1 MKLSVPSFPSSGRS
15 ARGFT
20 IAEML
25 VATALA
31 GLVMVMVMGS
41 FNYSGV
47 SFAAMG
53 NYSDL
58 DRKSRNAVD
67 VLSKEIRNSSAL
79 IAVTNGNPKS
89 LTFTNATTAKKFTI
103 SYDSTSRVVTFTKTG
118 QASQQILIQC
128 DQWDYSLYNK
138 APLLTSTNILFY
150 GATNGAG
157 VIDVTTCKL
166 INMTWKSSRT
176 IFGSKRNTESIQT
189 AQIVLRNKV
198 N

>member
-1 MKLSVPSFPSSGRS
+1 MKLSVQGFPSSGRS

-41 FNYSGV
+41 FRYSGT

-79 IAVTNGNPKS
+79 IGYGTSPKS
-89 LTFTNATTAKKFTI
+89 LTFTNATTAKKFTL
-103 SYDSTSRVVTFTKTG
+103 SYDSANRVLTFSKAG
-118 QASQQILIQC
+118 QADQQILTQC

-138 APLLTSTNILFY
+138 APLLTTTNILFY

-166 INMTWKSSRT
+166 INMTWKCSRT

>member
-1 MKLSVPSFPSSGRS
+1 MKLRVANFKS
-15 ARGFT
+15 ASGFT
-20 IAEML
+20 LVEML
-25 VATALA
+25 IATALA
-31 GLVMVMVMGS
+31 GMVFAMVIGTFS
-41 FNYSGV
+41 YSGT

-53 NYSDL
+53 NYAEL

-79 IAVTNGNPKS
+79 LAVSTNNPES
-89 LTFTNATTAKKFTI
+89 LTFTNATTAKKIVLT
-103 SYDSTSRVVTFTKTG
+103 YDSAARTLTFAKTG
-118 QASQQILIQC
+118 QTTQTILSQC
-128 DQWDYSLYNK
+128 DQWTFSLYNK
-138 APLLTSTNILFY
+138 APKLTSTNILFY

-157 VIDVTTCKL
+157 VTDVTTCKL
-166 INMTWKSSRT
+166 INMTWKCSRT

>member
-1 MKLSVPSFPSSGRS
+1 MKLSDPGFQSTGRS

-41 FNYSGV
+41 FRYSGT

-67 VLSKEIRNSSAL
+67 VLSKEIRNASAL
-79 IAVTNGNPKS
+79 TAYGTSPKS
-89 LTFTNATTAKKFTI
+89 LTFTNATTAKAFTLT
-103 SYDSTSRVVTFTKTG
+103 YDSANRVLNFSKTG
-118 QASQQILIQC
+118 QTTQQILTQC
-128 DQWDYSLYNK
+128 DQWDYALYNK
-138 APLLTSTNILFY
+138 APLLTTTNILFY

-157 VIDVTTCKL
+157 VIDVRLCKL
-166 INMTWKSSRT
+166 INMNWKCSRT

>member
-1 MKLSVPSFPSSGRS
+1 MKPSVQGFPSTGRS

-41 FNYSGV
+41 FRYSGT

-79 IAVTNGNPKS
+79 IAYGTSPKS
-89 LTFTNATTAKKFTI
+89 LTFTNATTAKKFTL
-103 SYDSTSRVVTFTKTG
+103 SYDSANRVLTFSKAG
-118 QASQQILIQC
+118 QADQQILTQC

-138 APLLTSTNILFY
+138 APLLTTTNILFY

-166 INMTWKSSRT
+166 INMTWKCSRT